1 MANAFIT
8 IGNGKGSWYT
18 REDPENPGKYLKYAP
33 SSYQICVGVSNCGIY
48 SGPYWD
54 YYKNHGWFQGSW
66 FVRSPLM
73 KTMLRDDFIALMTKV
88 NNTIKSKYPTDREHC
103 PVFKGVTYSVVYV
116 QVEKCFQEIIAL
128 LKSETGSE
136 DWTYD
141 EGECG
146 PSIKYM
152 LKFADKFV
160 ENWEEWNKKQIIIKK
175 QKKARE
181 ARELKMKYDMLLKNA
196 HSAEDAMKIVK
207 N

>member
-8 IGNGKGSWYT
+8 IGNGTGSWRT
-18 REDPENPGKYLKYAP
+18 SKDPNNPGRYLQYAP
-33 SSYQICVGVSNCGIY
+33 YSYQICVGVSNCRVY

-54 YYKNHGWFQGSW
+54 YYNKKGWFQGCW
-66 FVRSPLM
+66 FVRSPLLHN
-73 KTMLRDDFIALMTKV
+73 MLRSDFIALMTKV
-88 NNTIKSKYPTDREHC
+88 NDTIKSKYPQDRDHC
-103 PVFKGVTYSVVYV
+103 PVFKGATYSDVYV

-141 EGECG
+141 EGSG
-146 PSIKYM
+146 PTIENS

-160 ENWEEWNKKQIIIKK
+160 ENWEDKEKKEKIRKAHNVQDEYNKL
-175 QKKARE
+175 R
-181 ARELKMKYDMLLKNA
+181 KNGY
-196 HSAEDAMKIVK
+196 SAEDAMKTLK